1 VKVRVLAIYYDEARV
16 RSVGL
21 GENLRVRVFMI
32 EVEDIRPGFVLSS
45 IVDDFMEELPIKTL
59 PGIGHALEEK
69 LKGRHV
75 KTSRELR
82 MISKE
87 SLQKDFR
94 QKTGD
99 MLSNQCRGENG
110 ELRVGVRR
118 AMRQANISS
127 SIISSHSMHLGV
139 LATPWHTIQ
148 TGIMFMVYYKSSQK
162 VGLDFGMQ
170 GQGTE
175 HTTFMFACDKHRDT
189 EEGVY

>member
-1 VKVRVLAIYYDEARV
+1 WALDQVWKSNKWIKSLRYNVNK
-16 RSVGL
+16 GP

-75 KTSRELR
+75 KTSRE
-82 MISKE
+82 
-87 SLQKDFR
+87 
-94 QKTGD
+94 
-99 MLSNQCRGENG
+99 GENG